1 MNWKNKGV
9 LCIFVL
15 FILLFAGCD
24 ADDGAKGRKLDT
36 YNSGIIHISCD
47 ETFKPVIDAQLQVF
61 QWQNP
66 DAKIVVHY
74 KPEAECLKDM
84 LVDSIRM
91 IIATRGASQQE
102 INLVADSLKTGLE
115 NELLARDLIAVILN
129 KASVDTFYS
138 MTEIRELLT
147 GKSKKNLIP
156 VFDGTSATS
165 TVRFMLDSVLKGEQL
180 SPAVVA
186 AENSLGVIE
195 YVTKVRNAV
204 GFVGFSWIGNMDDTS
219 QATYRQNV
227 RIAYLE
233 STDSAGAYVQPS
245 QYFIYTNT
253 YPMVRDLV
261 YILKERH
268 QGLGHAFGRFLLQID
283 KGQLIFRRAYL
294 MPVRWPHYV
303 RDVILNENINNQ

>member
-1 MNWKNKGV
+1 MIWKNNCG
-9 LCIFVL
+9 LCIFIL
-15 FILLFAGCD
+15 FILLLAGCNSET
-24 ADDGAKGRKLDT
+24 DDRGSKLDT
-36 YNSGIIHISCD
+36 YNSGTIHISCD
-47 ETFKPVIDAQLQVF
+47 ETFKPVIDAQVQVF

-66 DAKIVVHY
+66 NAKIIVHY

-102 INLVADSLKTGLE
+102 KNLVADSLKTGLE
-115 NELLARDLIAVILN
+115 NEVMARDLIAMILN
-129 KASVDTFYS
+129 KASTDTFYS
-138 MTEIRELLT
+138 MTEIKEFLMGT
-147 GKSKKNLIP
+147 YKKNLIP

-165 TVRFMLDSVLKGEQL
+165 TVRFMLDSVLQGGQL
-180 SPAVVA
+180 SSRVVA
-186 AENSLGVIE
+186 AENSIGVIN
-195 YVTKVRNAV
+195 YVTKVPDAV
-204 GFVGFSWIGNMDDTS
+204 GFVGFSWIGNLDDTS
-219 QATYRQNV
+219 QAAYRRNL

-233 STDSAGAYVQPS
+233 STDSAGAYIQPS

-283 KGQLIFRRAYL
+283 KGQLIFRRSYL

>member
-1 MNWKNKGV
+1 MTWKNNCV
-9 LCIFVL
+9 LCIFILFVL
-15 FILLFAGCD
+15 LLSGCNS
-24 ADDGAKGRKLDT
+24 GEGEKGSKLDT
-36 YNSGIIHISCD
+36 YNSGTIHISCD
-47 ETFKPVIDAQLQVF
+47 ETFKPVIDAQVQVF
-61 QWQNP
+61 QWQHP
-66 DAKIVVHY
+66 EAKIIVHY

-102 INLVADSLKTGLE
+102 KNLVADSLKTGLE
-115 NELLARDLIAVILN
+115 NEILARDLIAVILN
-129 KASVDTFYS
+129 KASTDTFYS
-138 MTEIRELLT
+138 MTEIKQLLT
-147 GKSKKNLIP
+147 GTYKKNLIP

-165 TVRFMLDSVLKGEQL
+165 TVRFMLDSVLQGGNL
-180 SPAVVA
+180 SSGVVA
-186 AENSLGVIE
+186 AENSLGVIN
-195 YVTKVRNAV
+195 YVLKVPNAV
-204 GFVGFSWIGNMDDTS
+204 GFVGFSWIGNVDDTS
-219 QATYRQNV
+219 QAGYRRNL

-245 QYFIYTNT
+245 QYFIYTNS

-283 KGQLIFRRAYL
+283 KGQLIFRRSYL